1 MTCSFV
7 IRFIDIKQ
15 QRGAHVYAIGV
26 NLPKEFM
33 SYKRLVNISTP
44 LCRYAI
50 TNTTLQNK
58 LCSYSYIRV
67 FPKKVDI
74 AVLGTHEDYF
84 ISHFGRLF
92 AEGVPYIVCPKVLH
106 DKYGH
111 VFNKSYYEDVYD
123 DGFYI
128 IMKLIKNVL

>member
-7 IRFIDIKQ
+7 KKFIDLKK
-15 QRGAHVYAIGV
+15 QRGAHVYTVGV

-123 DGFYI
+123 DGFYMI
-128 IMKLIKNVL
+128 FKLIKNVL

>member
-1 MTCSFV
+1 
-7 IRFIDIKQ
+7 
-15 QRGAHVYAIGV
+15 
-26 NLPKEFM
+26 
-33 SYKRLVNISTP
+33 
-44 LCRYAI
+44 LCRSAI
-50 TNTTLQNK
+50 TNTALQNE
-58 LCSYSYIRV
+58 LVS
-67 FPKKVDI
+67 FPYVCTFPSIDI

-92 AEGVPYIVCPKVLH
+92 SENVPYVVCPKEIH

-128 IMKLIKNVL
+128 MMKLRPSCC

>member
-7 IRFIDIKQ
+7 KKFIDIKK
-15 QRGAHVYAIGV
+15 QRGAHVYTVGV
-26 NLPKEFM
+26 NHPKEFM

-67 FPKKVDI
+67 FPKKIDI
-74 AVLGTHEDYF
+74 AVLGNHEDYF
-84 ISHFGRLF
+84 IPHFGRLF
-92 AEGVPYIVCPKVLH
+92 AESVPYIVCPKVLH

-128 IMKLIKNVL
+128 IMKLRPSCC